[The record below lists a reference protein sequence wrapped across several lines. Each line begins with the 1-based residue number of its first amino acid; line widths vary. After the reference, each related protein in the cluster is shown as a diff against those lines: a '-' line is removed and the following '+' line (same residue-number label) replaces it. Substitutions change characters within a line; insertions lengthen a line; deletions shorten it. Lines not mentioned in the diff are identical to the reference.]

1 LGASFIRFG
10 EEKKMNHN
18 RRRNKSLT
26 LFALV
31 AMLVGIIEGAGA
43 IATDNGTT
51 LEIAQNF
58 GNLCQRVAN
67 PQGLPVH
74 QRPSPNSPIVNS
86 LAFNQQVT
94 LADGRNIRGPGGQT
108 WTQIISPIP
117 AGYVARGFPGNETAL
132 TNCNGQVPTPFPNP
146 DGDMSRNPLCRQV
159 DRQAAPRGVVVRAS
173 ASTTSARVGGV
184 PTGNQVLLVPNYQLV
199 PDINNR
205 DRRNWVQIVA
215 PAQGFISAGTLVMC
229 R

>member
-1 LGASFIRFG
+1 
-10 EEKKMNHN
+10 MNHN
-18 RRRNKSLT
+18 RRRNKSLA

-31 AMLVGIIEGAGA
+31 ATLAGSIEGVGA
-43 IATDNGTT
+43 IATGNATT

-74 QRPSPNSPIVNS
+74 QRPTPNSPIVNN
-86 LAFNQQVT
+86 LPFNQQVT
-94 LADGRNIRGPGGQT
+94 LADGRNIRGPGGRT
-108 WTQIISPIP
+108 WTQITFPIP
-117 AGYVARGFPGNETAL
+117 GYVARGFPGNETAL
-132 TNCNGQVPTPFPNP
+132 TNCDGGVPIPPTNP
-146 DGDMSRNPLCRQV
+146 GGDMSRNPLCRQV

-199 PDINNR
+199 PDINNKERR
-205 DRRNWVQIVA
+205 DWVQIVA
-215 PAQGFISAGTLVMC
+215 PVQGFISAGTLVMC